1 MSLLDNLEEVTECG
15 GGPGPVTP
23 LFFLHVCVCGRGA
36 GNGLSNC

>member
-23 LFFLHVCVCGRGA
+23 LFFLHVCVWEGGRKW
-36 GNGLSNC
+36 SE